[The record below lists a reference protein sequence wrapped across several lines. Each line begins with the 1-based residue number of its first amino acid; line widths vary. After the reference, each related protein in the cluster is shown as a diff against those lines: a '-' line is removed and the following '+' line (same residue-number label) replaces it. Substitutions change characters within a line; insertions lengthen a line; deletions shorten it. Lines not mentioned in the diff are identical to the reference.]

1 MNGPKSR
8 KKALASSGLLM
19 ILLLVLAA
27 GGRKAG
33 AGQGFSAPAWMRDL
47 PADQCPGTNHTT
59 CHYGSPV
66 LADIDNDLA
75 IDIVVATNNGHI
87 VVFRSDGT
95 KLWDTDIAAY
105 FGMAPG
111 THEIHSSPAVD
122 DIDNDGFS
130 EIIVG
135 AGTLNPSIC
144 TQGGLIV
151 LNHLGKVEPG
161 WPFFSIGT
169 ETSPAGCHDTIVS
182 SPSVGDLDNDGD
194 LEIVAG
200 GFDKRIYAWHHD
212 GRFVD
217 GFPPDSALRDRFPT
231 WSDLIG
237 RLADNTWGSPALA
250 DLDRDGFLDI
260 IIGTA
265 EGNFDARWG
274 GNADGWTCPYAL
286 PDGWAEGY
294 CGGSLYAFNRYGKT
308 LPGFPKYFLE
318 IISSSPAVSDVN
330 GDGRYE
336 IFVGTGTF
344 YYNSS
349 PDHPTNGFRLYG
361 FDHQGKELLGWE
373 GGKAT
378 GGSVV
383 MSPSIGD
390 ITGDKEP
397 EVIVLAADNR
407 VYAWRINGQEVNG
420 FPMTPRD
427 FIGNNSGSFDAIKG
441 LVLAD
446 YDGDGKME
454 IIFGQGWAINVVDGD
469 GSQLTG
475 SNYPNNSSP
484 IYNTQGIVLN
494 TPAVDDIDNDGNL
507 ELIASNSAIYLWDL
521 EGSSAKS
528 DWPMFKT
535 AANRTGV
542 FPQPQLDIS
551 DKRILLMHQTGD
563 LRNATGK
570 VTIRNAGNGSFSWT
584 ADFPP
589 GIEFSSSSGVVTEDS
604 PAKITVSVP
613 ITGRGEGTYDLGNIT
628 ITATLDVGVLKDV
641 QSAHPVQLIIGDLH
655 HTFAPIVSNR

>member
-1 MNGPKSR
+1 MTGPISP
-8 KKALASSGLLM
+8 KKALASAGLLM
-19 ILLLVLAA
+19 IVLLILAA
-27 GGRKAG
+27 AGRKAG
-33 AGQGFSAPAWMRDL
+33 AGLGFSPPTWMREL
-47 PADQCPGTNHTT
+47 PADQCPGTNNTA
-59 CHYGSPV
+59 CSYGSPV
-66 LADIDNDLA
+66 FADIDNDQA
-75 IDIVVATNNGHI
+75 IDIVLATNNGHI
-87 VVFRSDGT
+87 VVFRMDGT
-95 KLWDTDIAAY
+95 KLWDTDIAPY

-111 THEIHSSPAVD
+111 TNEIHSSPAVE
-122 DIDNDGFS
+122 DIDNDGFA

-135 AGTLNPSIC
+135 VGTLNPSVC

-161 WPFFSIGT
+161 WPFFSLGS
-169 ETSPAGCHDTIVS
+169 ETSPAGCRDTIVS

-194 LEIVAG
+194 LEIVAA

-212 GRFVD
+212 GSLVK

-231 WSDLIG
+231 WNNLIG

-274 GNADGWTCPYAL
+274 GNAGGWTCPYTL

-294 CGGSLYAFNRYGKT
+294 CGGSLYAFNRFGKT
-308 LPGFPKYFLE
+308 LPGFPKYFHE

-330 GDGRYE
+330 EDGQYE
-336 IFVGTGTF
+336 IFVGTGNF
-344 YYNSS
+344 YYRFS

-361 FDHQGKELLGWE
+361 FDHQGNDLPGWE
-373 GGKAT
+373 GGKVT

-390 ITGDKEP
+390 ITGDSKP
-397 EVIVLAADNR
+397 EVVVLAADNK
-407 VYAWRINGQEVNG
+407 VYAWHINGQKVSG

-427 FIGNNSGSFDAIKG
+427 FIGNNSGPFDVIKG

-469 GSQLTG
+469 GRQLTG
-475 SNYPNNSSP
+475 SNYPNNSNP
-484 IYNTQGIVLN
+484 IYNAQGIILN

-507 ELIASNSAIYLWDL
+507 ELVATNNKIFLWDI
-521 EGSSAKS
+521 ERSSAKS

-542 FPQPQLDIS
+542 FPQPQLDVNAKSIV
-551 DKRILLMHQTGD
+551 LLHQTGD
-563 LRNATGK
+563 PKNATG
-570 VTIRNAGNGSFSWT
+570 VITIRNAGSGSFTWT
-584 ADFPP
+584 ANFPP
-589 GIEFSSSSGVVTEDS
+589 GIGFSSSSGVVTEDTPS
-604 PAKITVSVP
+604 TITISVP
-613 ITGRGEGTYDLGNIT
+613 TAGLRDGTYDLGSIT
-628 ITATLDVGVLKDV
+628 IKATLDIGVVKDV
-641 QSAHPVQLIIGDLH
+641 LSVHPVKLIISDLH
-655 HTFAPIVSNR
+655 RAFTPIVSNR